1 MNLVEYRS
9 SLWVSTGWLN
19 RGGLETSVADSADS
33 EDVEEVASPGTK
45 ESRSTGTT

>member
-1 MNLVEYRS
+1 MFMNLAVYQS

-19 RGGLETSVADSADS
+19 RGGLETSAADS

-45 ESRSTGTT
+45 ESQSTGTT